1 MFKYKD
7 YNNLW
12 YLYYI
17 HISIDKLKKGVLK
30 ELYEKMIRKEIDY
43 YDYYNSKENKEY
55 WDLMIQCSKIICLKK
70 E

>member
-1 MFKYKD
+1 MFKNKD

-17 HISIDKLKKGVLK
+17 DISIDKLKKGVLN

-55 WDLMIQCSKIICLKK
+55 WDLMKQFSKIICLKK
-70 E
+70 V

>member
-17 HISIDKLKKGVLK
+17 DISIDKLKKGVLN

-55 WDLMIQCSKIICLKK
+55 WGLMKQFSKIICLKK
-70 E
+70 V